1 MPAVSS
7 PQVNTA
13 PRRAFVVRLGFAP
26 DRKVETWVALSLTA
40 IVLCFHVARLTHAG
54 ALWRDEAGAVQLA
67 TMPTFQEVVRS
78 LPHEAFPLLFSVI
91 LRTYATVTGG
101 SDIAWRIFGFLV
113 GTSIVGALWWNMWLV
128 RRGPPLLS
136 LALLG
141 FNAAFVEW
149 PDTIRGYG
157 LGIFLILMALGFLW
171 RMVEQPSP
179 GRIAV
184 ATASAIVSVQ
194 CLFHNAVLILAVC
207 LGGTAVALARG
218 KEQAGSRTGRRAQRS
233 GDVSSPQAGMP
244 GQSAAGTRRPRS
256 FTAGDL
262 SDYTVLIV
270 WGIALV
276 SVLSLLPYWDLLS
289 RAREW
294 DMIVRLPINVEH
306 LSNKLGDALSAS
318 GWWMPGIWGLLYV
331 VGLGACLVAQ
341 FWPNTVH
348 FGDEQRAM
356 MLFCWPVL
364 LAGAFGYLDFL
375 MILSYFTEPWYY
387 LALMAVVALL
397 LDFTFDS
404 FPKPFG
410 QKIRIVGAVIIALT
424 SFLPTWR
431 QALVRQTNTDLVA
444 AKLSQAADRDDLI
457 VVVPWYY
464 GISFERYYHGSA
476 PWMTVPPIDFHK
488 FHRYDLF
495 KAQMVLAD
503 PNAPIEPVQDKIR
516 DTLKSGHRVWLAGAS
531 RLVRPGETLQS
542 LSPAPDPKWGWQNE
556 VYSGV
561 WAAKVAAYLQFSSLR
576 TEEVKIPFGGA
587 VNDFENM
594 PVRMFEGWGG
604 P

>member
-1 MPAVSS
+1 MPAISHPPDS
-7 PQVNTA
+7 RT
-13 PRRAFVVRLGFAP
+13 PRPAFLVRFGFLAG
-26 DRKVETWVALSLTA
+26 RKLETWVALSLTA
-40 IVLCFHVARLTHAG
+40 VILCFQVARLTHAG

-67 TMPTFQEVVRS
+67 TLPTFKDVVSS

-91 LRTYATVTGG
+91 LRSYSTVTGG

-113 GTSIVGALWWNMWLV
+113 GISIVGALWWNMWVV

-141 FNAAFVEW
+141 FNAAFVQW

-157 LGIFLILMALGFLW
+157 LGIFLILMAMGFLW

-179 GRIAV
+179 ARIAT
-184 ATASAIVSVQ
+184 ATASAIISVQ
-194 CLFHNAVLILAVC
+194 CLFHNAVLILAIC

-218 KEQAGSRTGRRAQRS
+218 KEQPRPLTKSKKGVAADVVGANFPGKRVRRLT
-233 GDVSSPQAGMP
+233 
-244 GQSAAGTRRPRS
+244 SAATP
-256 FTAGDL
+256 TDL
-262 SDYTVLIV
+262 SDYTVVIV
-270 WGIALV
+270 WAIALV
-276 SVLSLLPYWDLLS
+276 SVLSLLPYSGLLS

-294 DMIVRLPINVEH
+294 DMIVRLPVSVEH
-306 LSNKLGDALSAS
+306 LSNKLGEALSAS
-318 GWWMPGIWGLLYV
+318 GWWMPGLWGLLYV
-331 VGLGACLVAQ
+331 VGLGACLVAA
-341 FWPNTVH
+341 FWPSTAQ
-348 FGDEQRAM
+348 FGDEQRAI

-387 LALMAVVALL
+387 LALMGVVALL
-397 LDFTFDS
+397 LDFVFDS

-410 QKIRIVGAVIIALT
+410 RNVRIVGALIIALT

-431 QALVRQTNTDLVA
+431 AAQVRQTNTDLVA
-444 AKLSQAADRDDLI
+444 AKLGQVAAKEDLI

-464 GISFERYYHGSA
+464 GISFERYYHGA
-476 PWMTVPPIDFHK
+476 AAWMTVPPIEFHK

-495 KAQMVLAD
+495 KAQMVLPD
-503 PNAPIEPVQDKIR
+503 PNAPIEPVQDRIR
-516 DTLKSGHRVWLAGAS
+516 DTLKNGHRVWLAGAS
-531 RLVRPGETLQS
+531 RLVQPGETLQT

-556 VYSGV
+556 VYSSV

-576 TEEVKIPFGGA
+576 TEEISLPFTGP
-587 VNDFENM
+587 VNKFENM
-594 PVRMFEGWGG
+594 PLRMFDGWAA